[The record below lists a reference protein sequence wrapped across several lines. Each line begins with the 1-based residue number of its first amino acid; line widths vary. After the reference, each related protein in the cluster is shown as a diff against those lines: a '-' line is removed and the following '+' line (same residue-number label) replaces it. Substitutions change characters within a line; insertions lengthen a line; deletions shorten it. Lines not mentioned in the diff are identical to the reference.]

1 MSANNYKKISNHIE
15 RIQSQNNFDST
26 VKRYVE
32 LMKQNKLSKI
42 IDMNMYITNNNL
54 WTEFS
59 EIQRLN
65 TFESG
70 FKSIGVSKD
79 AYLAIIKL
87 YETADVIKSHLV
99 NSTKMYQKTINFDD
113 WEYR

>member
-1 MSANNYKKISNHIE
+1 MSANNYKKISAQVE
-15 RIQSQNNFDST
+15 KIQSQNNFDSI

-32 LMKQNKLSKI
+32 LMKQTKISKI
-42 IDMNMYITNNNL
+42 VDMNKYISNNNL
-54 WTEFS
+54 WNQFF

-70 FKSIGVSKD
+70 FESIGVSKD
-79 AYLAIIKL
+79 AYIAITKL

-99 NSTKMYQKTINFDD
+99 NSTKMHQITINFDD